1 MAVAIDRREG
11 TGLGLAV
18 LGHAILLGILAFGL
32 IPKHEP
38 EKIEATPIEI
48 SLTDEAGI
56 KSEAPVTNREAPAER
71 LAEVPAPPEPVTPPP
86 VAQPEPEPVVRPN
99 PAPPKPE
106 PRPAPKKPEPAKKAE
121 PKKASAPAPKAP
133 AQPTRREVR
142 PTGRLTGIVNGLTD
156 QPSKGK
162 ATTPQASQ
170 IGPAVKS
177 SLAAEV
183 IRQLRPHWR
192 SPTGADVEL
201 LRTTVEIRLNR
212 DGTLAS
218 PPRVIN
224 QTGVNASNRAQADL
238 HKERALN
245 AARLAA
251 PFNLPAEYYDAWKIL
266 RPNFDRNLSR

>member
-1 MAVAIDRREG
+1 MDDAGAAAGG
-11 TGLGLAV
+11 TDLAPGRLGRGLGRRGAGRV
-18 LGHAILLGILAFGL
+18 GFGL
-32 IPKHEP
+32 
-38 EKIEATPIEI
+38 
-48 SLTDEAGI
+48 L
-56 KSEAPVTNREAPAER
+56 RR
-71 LAEVPAPPEPVTPPP
+71 L
-86 VAQPEPEPVVRPN
+86 
-99 PAPPKPE
+99 
-106 PRPAPKKPEPAKKAE
+106 
-121 PKKASAPAPKAP
+121 
-133 AQPTRREVR
+133 R

-212 DGTLAS
+212 DGTLAA

>member
-1 MAVAIDRREG
+1 MAVALDRGEG
-11 TGLGLAV
+11 TGLGLAL
-18 LGHAILLGILAFGL
+18 LGHLVLFGL
-32 IPKHEP
+32 LTVGFLATPNPAKLEP
-38 EKIEATPIEI
+38 TPIEI
-48 SLTDEAGI
+48 SLTDEAGL
-56 KSEAPVTNREAPAER
+56 KSEAPVINREAPAER
-71 LAEVPAPPEPVTPPP
+71 LAEVPAPTEPVTPPP
-86 VAQPEPEPVVRPN
+86 VAQPEPEPVVRPD

-106 PRPAPKKPEPAKKAE
+106 PRPAPRKPEPPKKAE
-121 PKKASAPAPKAP
+121 PKKASAPAPKATP
-133 AQPTRREVR
+133 QPTRREVR

-212 DGTLAS
+212 DGTLAA

>member
-1 MAVAIDRREG
+1 MALALDRGEG

-18 LGHAILLGILAFGL
+18 LGHVILFGL
-32 IPKHEP
+32 LTVGFLATPNPAKLEP
-38 EKIEATPIEI
+38 TPIEI
-48 SLTDEAGI
+48 SLTDEVGL
-56 KSEAPVTNREAPAER
+56 KSEAPEVNREAPAER

-86 VAQPEPEPVVRPN
+86 VTQPEPEPVVRPN
-99 PAPPKPE
+99 PAPPKAE
-106 PRPAPKKPEPAKKAE
+106 PRPAPRKPEPPKAE

-133 AQPTRREVR
+133 AKPTTREAR
-142 PTGRLTGIVNGLTD
+142 PTGRLTGIVDGLTD
-156 QPSKGK
+156 QSSKGK
-162 ATTPQASQ
+162 AKTPQASQ
-170 IGPAVKS
+170 IGAAVKS

-183 IRQLRPHWR
+183 IRRLRPHWR

-212 DGTLAS
+212 DGSLAA

-251 PFNLPAEYYDAWKIL
+251 PFNLPAEYYDAWKLL

>member
-1 MAVAIDRREG
+1 MALALDRREG
-11 TGLGLAV
+11 TGIGLAV
-18 LGHAILLGILAFGL
+18 LGHVILFGL
-32 IPKHEP
+32 LTVGFLATPNP
-38 EKIEATPIEI
+38 EKLQPTPIEI
-48 SLTDEAGI
+48 SLTDEAGLV
-56 KSEAPVTNREAPAER
+56 SEAPEINREAPAER
-71 LAEVPAPPEPVTPPP
+71 LAETPALPEPVTPPP
-86 VAQPEPEPVVRPN
+86 VERPEPEPVVRPD
-99 PAPPKPE
+99 PTPPKAEPRPSPRKPE
-106 PRPAPKKPEPAKKAE
+106 PQKAE
-121 PKKASAPAPKAP
+121 PKKASAAPPKAQP
-133 AQPTRREVR
+133 QPTRREVR
-142 PTGRLTGIVNGLTD
+142 PTGRLSGIVDGLTD

-162 ATTPQASQ
+162 AKTPQASQ
-170 IGPAVKS
+170 IGAAVKS

-212 DGTLAS
+212 DGSLAS

-251 PFNLPAEYYDAWKIL
+251 PFNLPEEYYDAWKIL

>member
-1 MAVAIDRREG
+1 MAIAIDRREG
-11 TGLGLAV
+11 AGLGLAV
-18 LGHAILLGILAFGL
+18 LGHAILLVVLAVGL

-38 EKIEATPIEI
+38 VKIEQTPIEV
-48 SLTDEAGI
+48 SLTDDAAI
-56 KSEAPVTNREAPAER
+56 RSEAPVINREAPAER
-71 LAEVPAPPEPVTPPP
+71 LAEVPAPPEPVAPPPP
-86 VAQPEPEPVVRPN
+86 VAKPEPEPVVRPN
-99 PAPPKPE
+99 PAPPKAE
-106 PRPAPKKPEPAKKAE
+106 PRPTPRKPEPQKPE
-121 PKKASAPAPKAP
+121 PKKASAPAPKAQP
-133 AQPTRREVR
+133 QPTTREAR
-142 PTGRLTGIVNGLTD
+142 PTGRLTGLLKGITD

-162 ATTPQASQ
+162 AETPQASQ

-212 DGTLAS
+212 DGSLAA

>member
-1 MAVAIDRREG
+1 
-11 TGLGLAV
+11 
-18 LGHAILLGILAFGL
+18 
-32 IPKHEP
+32 
-38 EKIEATPIEI
+38 
-48 SLTDEAGI
+48 
-56 KSEAPVTNREAPAER
+56 
-71 LAEVPAPPEPVTPPP
+71 TPPP

-99 PAPPKPE
+99 PAPPKAE
-106 PRPAPKKPEPAKKAE
+106 PRPAPKKPEPPKAE
-121 PKKASAPAPKAP
+121 PKKASAAAPKAP
-133 AQPTRREVR
+133 PRPTTREVR

-162 ATTPQASQ
+162 AQVPQASQ